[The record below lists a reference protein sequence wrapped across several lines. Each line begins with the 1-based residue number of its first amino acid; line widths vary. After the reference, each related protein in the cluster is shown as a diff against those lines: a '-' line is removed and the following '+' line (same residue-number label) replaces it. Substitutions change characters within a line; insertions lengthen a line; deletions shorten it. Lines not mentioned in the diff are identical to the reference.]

1 MPLEVHQAP
10 LEVVHEGPQTLAPLP
25 VLPVTT
31 PVPSR
36 PVSFE
41 SHDVVDVVVEKE
53 AGDEA
58 AVDEVDEDVN
68 STVTLLPT
76 ECEYQNTRRC
86 RKLSS

>member
-10 LEVVHEGPQTLAPLP
+10 LEVVHEGLQTLAPLP

-31 PVPSR
+31 LVPSR
-36 PVSFE
+36 PVSSE
-41 SHDVVDVVVEKE
+41 SHDVVDVVVEKV

-58 AVDEVDEDVN
+58 VVDEVDEDVS

-76 ECEYQNTRRC
+76 ECEFQNTAYCRR
-86 RKLSS
+86 LSS